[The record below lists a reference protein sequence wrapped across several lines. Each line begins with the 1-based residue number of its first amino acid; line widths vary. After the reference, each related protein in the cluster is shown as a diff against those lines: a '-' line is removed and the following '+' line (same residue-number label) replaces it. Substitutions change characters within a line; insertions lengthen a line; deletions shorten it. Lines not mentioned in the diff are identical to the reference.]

1 MNFKS
6 FAAEAQ
12 STPSFSMIFS
22 VISAPLRLKTLT
34 AILLKNTEENNDN
47 TNKTKQPDHSRQNL

>member
-6 FAAEAQ
+6 FAAEALSTQ
-12 STPSFSMIFS
+12 SFLMIFS
-22 VISAPLRLKTLT
+22 VISAPLRRKTLT
-34 AILLKNTEENNDN
+34 AIFLKNTEENNDN